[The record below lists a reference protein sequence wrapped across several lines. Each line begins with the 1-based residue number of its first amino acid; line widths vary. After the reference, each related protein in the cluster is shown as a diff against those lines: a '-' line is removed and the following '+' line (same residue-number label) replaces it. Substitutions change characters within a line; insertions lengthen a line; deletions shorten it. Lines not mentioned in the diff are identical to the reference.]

1 MRRMPAKLIRLI
13 CVCERRMALP
23 AKYAGQ
29 YVQCPDCHAMLL
41 IPSAKE
47 NILLTRWTCPCG
59 QRLKARA
66 CIAGRKVRCPKCSH
80 EVLIPFPSDQSKFV
94 EESFA
99 MNDKS
104 GVVQRVEQLSRE
116 GS

>member
-1 MRRMPAKLIRLI
+1 MSSRLIRLI
-13 CVCERRMALP
+13 CVCDRGMALP

-41 IPSAKE
+41 IPTPQE
-47 NILLTRWTCPCG
+47 NLVLTRWTCPCG

-66 CIAGRKVRCPKCSH
+66 CVGGRKVRCPKCSS
-80 EVLIPFPSDQSKFV
+80 EVLIPFSSEHSKFV
-94 EESFA
+94 EENFV
-99 MNDKS
+99 MDDKS
-104 GVVQRVEQLSRE
+104 GVVQRVEALSRE